1 MAESKVI
8 TVRLTTGVSAQ
19 DVEIDLKTATDS
31 DLEFLWE
38 AVKNEDAREELKL
51 RTGMDP
57 AKNLFSMTRE
67 DLEYFSDW
75 AQKNPEKYQELY
87 GSQEIN

>member
-8 TVRLTTGVSAQ
+8 SVRLTSGVSAQ
-19 DVEIDLKTATDS
+19 NVEIDLKTATDS

-38 AVKNEDAREELKL
+38 VIKNEDAREELKL

-57 AKNLFSMTRE
+57 AKNLFNQTRE
-67 DLEYFSDW
+67 DLDYFLEW
-75 AQKNPEKYQELY
+75 TKNNPEKYQELY
-87 GSQEIN
+87 GSQEIK

>member
-1 MAESKVI
+1 MSESKKI

-19 DVEIDLKTATDS
+19 DVEIDLKTASDS
-31 DLEFLWE
+31 DLQFLWE
-38 AVKNEDAREELKL
+38 VVKNEDAREELKL
-51 RTGMDP
+51 RTGVDP

-67 DLEYFSDW
+67 DLDYFSDW
-75 AQKNPEKYQELY
+75 VQKNPEKYQELY